1 MKRQKAL
8 IKDTTFVGSLQRRFV
23 MGGDNWNS
31 REENNAPNVERG
43 GEEPEQT
50 GTEHAA
56 SHGHDLTCGAQD
68 SHGLLRRHKHDGV
81 GYNSLSQVAHKPEA
95 LAQID
100 RLPVVEEHDVC
111 GDGYQAVQEVG
122 HSDGEDEHVRG
133 PSQKALLPDQR

>member
-1 MKRQKAL
+1 
-8 IKDTTFVGSLQRRFV
+8 

-31 REENNAPNVERG
+31 RKENNAPNVERG

-122 HSDGEDEHVRG
+122 HGDGEDEHVRG